1 MAEVP
6 LIVDLYSG
14 TNFTGTWRT
23 LVRSLND
30 FNAIEFTRRTASVV
44 VSAGPNYRGE
54 FIRLWSNVNFQGVPL
69 EIPVGSF
76 PSLASFNYINRA
88 ASMQIVR
95 PSGTLLAEDRR
106 TETVEYQFRV
116 VPPTGT
122 ALTGV
127 VQSRVLNPT
136 ATGSFVGASGVR
148 VDGQL
153 EEEVTVAVSQPD
165 GSVQNGM
172 GSTKLPFTKDINF
185 PQIAGIDPNQL
196 TICAFVSDAAA
207 SHTIKGD
214 TVVRTVTFTLTT
226 QVLRREQENA
236 TQLELDLKEAPLS
249 E

>member
-1 MAEVP
+1 MAEVA

-14 TNFTGTWRT
+14 TNFSGTFRT
-23 LVRSLND
+23 LVRSLNN

-54 FIRLWSNVNFQGVPL
+54 FIRLWSNANYQGVPL

-76 PSLASFNYINRA
+76 PSLAPYNYINRA

-122 ALTGV
+122 ALTGG
-127 VQSRVLNPT
+127 VQSRVLNPI

-153 EEEVTVAVSQPD
+153 EEEVIVAVSQPD
-165 GSVQNGM
+165 GSAQNGT
-172 GSTKLPFTKDINF
+172 GRTKLPFTRDIDF
-185 PQIAGIDPNQL
+185 PQITGIDPNQL
-196 TICAFVSDAAA
+196 TIRAFVSDATA
-207 SHTIKGD
+207 SHISKGD

-226 QVLRREQENA
+226 QVLRRERETA
-236 TQLELDLKEAPLS
+236 TQLELDLKAESPS